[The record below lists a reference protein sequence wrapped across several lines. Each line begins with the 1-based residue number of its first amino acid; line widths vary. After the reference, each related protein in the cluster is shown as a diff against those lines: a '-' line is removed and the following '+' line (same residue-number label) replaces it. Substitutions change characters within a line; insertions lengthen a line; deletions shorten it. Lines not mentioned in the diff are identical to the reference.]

1 MVGDDAVK
9 NTPEAPVIRMEAAH
23 DSMVLVTVSGEIDL
37 LPASVLDATLAGA
50 DGDRDVVVDCAAVQF
65 LDSTGLSVLLRHLQR
80 FEQSGGSL
88 RLRRPSGPVRH
99 VVEVAGLTDVL
110 LTSDDD

>member
-1 MVGDDAVK
+1 MVGDDAVN
-9 NTPEAPVIRMEAAH
+9 NTPEAPVIRMETVS
-23 DSMVLVTVSGEIDL
+23 DQGVLVTVSGEIDL

-50 DGDRDVVVDCAAVQF
+50 DGERNVIVDCEAVQF

-80 FEQSGGSL
+80 FEEGGGSL
-88 RLRRPSGPVRH
+88 RLRHPSGPVRH